1 MKGKS
6 LELGF
11 WPIFMMLTL
20 SVGLSS
26 HVLVLPSVLEVSG
39 RDSWMCGIIAFA
51 IVLPWTLIFVTG
63 TMKRTKQINLGEW
76 LRTRATPFG
85 AWLIIVPTILVL
97 LHSSFQTFVET
108 IAWTSAT
115 YLPDTSLLVVMISLL
130 TLIGCAAY
138 SGLRAI
144 AYMSCLLL
152 PAVVI
157 LGDFVM
163 SANMPNKNY
172 ALLLPMLENGMGPPM
187 HGSLYAISC
196 MMELSAILFIQHH
209 LRGRIKHWQMIIQL
223 AFIMI
228 LMLGPTVGALTQFGP
243 AEADKLLFPA
253 FAQWRLVSIGKYI
266 EHVDFFAIYQW
277 LSGAFVRISLGIVI
291 TIELIQLRKPIPKVI
306 FITVISSIYMILA
319 FLLLAS
325 VNTPE
330 LIFRYAFVVEIG
342 VIVCVTSLIWL
353 LSFKGIPKEGGAD
366 ENPKPRQ
373 DGGANNNL

>member
-1 MKGKS
+1 MKVKS

-11 WPIFMMLTL
+11 WPVFMMLTL

-39 RDSWMCGIIAFA
+39 RDSWMCGIIAFV
-51 IVLPWTLIFVTG
+51 VLVPWTLIFVTG
-63 TMKRTKQINLGEW
+63 TMKRTKQINLREW
-76 LRTRATPFG
+76 LRTRMSPFG
-85 AWLIIVPTILVL
+85 AWLIILPTILVL

-108 IAWTSAT
+108 VSWTSST
-115 YLPDTSLLVVMISLL
+115 YLPDTPLLVIMISLL
-130 TLIGCAAY
+130 TLIGWAAY

-172 ALLLPMLENGMGPPM
+172 ALLLPMFEGGLGPSL

-209 LRGRIKHWQMIIQL
+209 LRGRIKHWQMILQL
-223 AFIMI
+223 AFIML
-228 LMLGPTVGALTQFGP
+228 LMLGPTIGALTQFGP

-277 LSGAFVRISLGIVI
+277 LSGAFVRISLGMVI
-291 TIELIQLRKPIPKVI
+291 AIELIQLRKPIPKVI
-306 FITVISSIYMILA
+306 FITVLSIIYMVLA
-319 FLLLAS
+319 FILLAS

-330 LIFRYAFVVEIG
+330 LIYRYAFVIEIA
-342 VIVCVTSLIWL
+342 VIVCVTTLIWL
-353 LSFKGIPKEGGAD
+353 LSFKGIPKEGGTV
-366 ENPKPRQ
+366 ENPKSKQ
-373 DGGANNNL
+373 DSRATNNL